1 MTTTQMA
8 GTPQQI
14 TTARQIIAEV
24 TEALTGYLDADR
36 ESRTTH
42 PGFRLVRTWQLTR
55 ADVPEFLEFLAAQT
69 NASEVITLFGRNR
82 QFSTVRVVM
91 AFRRF
96 RAA

>member
-1 MTTTQMA
+1 
-8 GTPQQI
+8 
-14 TTARQIIAEV
+14 
-24 TEALTGYLDADR
+24 
-36 ESRTTH
+36 
-42 PGFRLVRTWQLTR
+42 
-55 ADVPEFLEFLAAQT
+55 VPDTEFLEFLAAQT